1 MIGLAPVLHAQT
13 TTTVTVEPTPVVAP
27 ADQTTTTTTVTTV
40 QPTPVVTPLPGQ
52 HVAEIELAVS
62 HGSVQAYFGRA
73 SRDGKF
79 EIGDVKLNIK
89 LPSTATVTK
98 LASRDKDSDGSKR
111 VTPDNPWH
119 VVVPFDGS
127 GRYVFNIVEW
137 DNDPVVVSA
146 VVKVD
151 GMVLFSGRG
160 SEDDFNGWAQ
170 KSYGPEVRKT
180 GSREI
185 AFIVPSAR

>member
-1 MIGLAPVLHAQT
+1 M
-13 TTTVTVEPTPVVAP
+13 
-27 ADQTTTTTTVTTV
+27 
-40 QPTPVVTPLPGQ
+40 
-52 HVAEIELAVS
+52 AEIELAVS

-119 VVVPFDGS
+119 VAVPFDGG

-151 GMVLFSGRG
+151 GDGAFQRTRQRG
-160 SEDDFNGWAQ
+160 
-170 KSYGPEVRKT
+170 
-180 GSREI
+180 
-185 AFIVPSAR
+185 